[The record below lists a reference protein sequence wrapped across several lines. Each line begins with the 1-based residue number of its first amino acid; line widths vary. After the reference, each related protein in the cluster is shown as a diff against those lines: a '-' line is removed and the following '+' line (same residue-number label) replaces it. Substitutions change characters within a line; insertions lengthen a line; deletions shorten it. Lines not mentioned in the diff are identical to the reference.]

1 MAAARKKSFL
11 SFALLRR
18 FMIMCAVL
26 GVLGIAGVALV
37 VAALSRDLPTVQNL
51 AEYEPPI
58 TSRVHAGDGRLIAE
72 FQGMGNDGTPQYRVY
87 VPHESIPENVIQ
99 AFVSAEDKKFFEHDG
114 IDWLGMTRGVVNSA
128 RNKITGSG
136 GLQGGSTITQQTVKN
151 MLLTRDQTV
160 VRKIKEAVLARRVE
174 RAYEKADI
182 LELYLN
188 EIYLGGGSYG
198 VGSAALEYFD
208 KSLTELD
215 LSEAAIL
222 ASLAKA
228 PGTVNPYTRPQRL
241 LSRRNYVLGRMVE
254 DGYIDQ
260 ADADTAMAQPLTT
273 TRRFRG
279 DEYQA
284 ATYFVQEMRRDL
296 LETYG
301 EEALHDGG
309 LSIRTTIDTGL
320 QLAATRALREG
331 LVAYDRRTGYR
342 GPVGE
347 IELNG
352 QAIQTLAD
360 FPMPAG
366 HGTWE
371 AALVTGLN
379 ADGTATI
386 RLADN
391 TEAVLFEEDVAWAAQ
406 TYERGGEVAGLLAGD
421 VILVEVAREPMELT
435 EEKLRAVEAEDRPR
449 PRRGSALANVEE
461 LTEPSGRAS
470 LRQLPDVEGAL
481 VAMDPHTGRVLAM
494 AGGFSFYRS
503 AFNRATQAKRQT
515 GSAFKPF
522 VYAAA
527 LERGFTPASKVLDA
541 PFVEFDVEADD
552 FWAPGNYAEGRFY
565 GLSTM
570 RLGLEKSRNLMTVR
584 LAQDIGMEAVSE
596 FGERVGIYD
605 SLDPYLAMS
614 LGAGEATMMDLARG
628 YAALVNGGKTVD
640 PILLDRIQDRYG
652 HDMCVTDPRLG
663 HGRDAAS
670 GDLIRIGD
678 AVCQVAGLETGD
690 TRGGPDEDEQPVDP
704 IDLVCPDCNNPEG
717 WQGGE
722 PPRLPDTRKQVLDP
736 IVAYQVVHM
745 LEGVIQRGTA
755 TNVRRKEG
763 LENMPLA
770 GKTGT
775 TNDYK
780 DALFFGFSPDLVVG
794 IRVGYDTPRSLGEGE
809 GGSAVAAPI
818 FASFMQDALADAEA
832 LPFRRPP
839 GVSMVRI
846 DARTGTLPT
855 ASTTVVIE
863 EAFRPGTEPGFTF
876 DDDDG
881 LMISG
886 RGGDIFGSRSVA
898 SEDPVP
904 PEAPGGEAAGGAS
917 DQPGSLDELGLGA
930 PSQPATPRDGDVVAQ
945 ELGDEW

>member
-1 MAAARKKSFL
+1 MASATKRRFL
-11 SFALLRR
+11 SWALVRRTLIFFAL
-18 FMIMCAVL
+18 L

-37 VAALSRDLPTVQNL
+37 VAALSRDLPTVQKL

-72 FQGMGNDGTPQYRVY
+72 FQGMGADGTPQYRVY
-87 VPHESIPENVIQ
+87 VPFESIPENVIQ
-99 AFVSAEDKKFFEHDG
+99 AFVSAEDKKFFEHNG
-114 IDWLGMTRGVVNSA
+114 IDWLGMTRGVMNTA

-136 GLQGGSTITQQTVKN
+136 GMQGGSTITQQTVKN

-174 RAYEKADI
+174 SAFDKGEI
-182 LELYLN
+182 IELYLN

-208 KSLTELD
+208 KSLPELN

-228 PGTVNPYTRPQRL
+228 PGTVNPYTRPERL

-254 DGYIDQ
+254 DGYVTQ
-260 ADADTAMAQPLTT
+260 AEADEAIAQPLTT

-279 DEYQA
+279 DEYEA

-301 EEALHDGG
+301 EDALHDGG
-309 LSIRTTIDTGL
+309 LSIRTTIDTQL

-331 LVAYDRRTGYR
+331 LVAYDRRHGYR
-342 GPVGE
+342 GPLGE
-347 IELNG
+347 IEING
-352 QAIQTLAD
+352 EALQALAD
-360 FPMPAG
+360 FDMPAG

-371 AALVTGLN
+371 AALVTGMN

-391 TEAVLFEEDVAWAAQ
+391 TETVLFEEDVTWAEE
-406 TYERGGEVAGLLAGD
+406 TYERSGSATGLLAGD
-421 VILVEVAREPMELT
+421 VILVEVKRQTMELT
-435 EEKLRAVEAEDRPR
+435 EEELQAYENEERISPK
-449 PRRGSALANVEE
+449 RGSALSVIDA
-461 LTEPSGRAS
+461 LTEPVGRAS

-481 VAMDPHTGRVLAM
+481 VAMDAHTGRVLAM
-494 AGGFSFYRS
+494 TGGFSFYRS
-503 AFNRATQAKRQT
+503 AFNRATQANRQI

-527 LERGFTPASKVLDA
+527 LERGFTPASTVLDA

-596 FGERVGIYD
+596 FGERLGIYD
-605 SLDPYLAMS
+605 TLDPYLAMS
-614 LGAGEATMMDLARG
+614 LGAGETTLMDLAKG
-628 YAALVNGGKTVD
+628 YATLVNGGKTVQ

-652 HDMCVTDPRLG
+652 DDMCVTDPRLAY
-663 HGRDAAS
+663 GREEGAAEVVQV
-670 GDLIRIGD
+670 GD
-678 AVCQVAGLETGD
+678 AVCQGARATMPVVPDAEAETAEPA
-690 TRGGPDEDEQPVDP
+690 TPEL
-704 IDLVCPDCNNPEG
+704 IDVVCPDCNNPDG

-722 PPRLPDTRKQVLDP
+722 PPLLPDTRDQVLDP

-755 TNVRRKEG
+755 TNVRRREG
-763 LENMPLA
+763 LEEVPLA

-794 IRVGYDTPRSLGEGE
+794 IRVGFDTPRTLGEAE

-818 FASFMQDALADAEA
+818 FASFMQEAMKDREA

-855 ASTTVVIE
+855 AATDVVIE
-863 EAFRPGTEPGFTF
+863 
-876 DDDDG
+876 
-881 LMISG
+881 
-886 RGGDIFGSRSVA
+886 
-898 SEDPVP
+898 
-904 PEAPGGEAAGGAS
+904 
-917 DQPGSLDELGLGA
+917 
-930 PSQPATPRDGDVVAQ
+930 
-945 ELGDEW
+945 

>member
-1 MAAARKKSFL
+1 MAATKRRSVL
-11 SFALLRR
+11 SWALVRR
-18 FMIMCAVL
+18 FLIFIAML
-26 GVLGIAGVALV
+26 GVLGIAGVALI
-37 VAALSRDLPTVQNL
+37 VAALSRDLPTVETL
-51 AEYEPPI
+51 GEYEPPI

-72 FQGMGNDGTPQYRVY
+72 FQGMGADGTPQYRVY
-87 VPHESIPENVIQ
+87 VPYDSIPENVIQ
-99 AFVSAEDKKFFEHDG
+99 AFVSAEDKKFFEHQG
-114 IDWLGMTRGVVNSA
+114 IDWLGMVRGVVNSA
-128 RNKITGSG
+128 RNKLTGSG

-160 VRKIKEAVLARRVE
+160 VRKIKEAVLSRRVE
-174 RAYEKADI
+174 SAFTKGEI

-198 VGSAALEYFD
+198 VGSAALEYFN
-208 KSLTELD
+208 KSLPELN

-228 PGTVNPYTRPQRL
+228 PGTVNPYTRPERL

-254 DGYIDQ
+254 DGYVTRAE
-260 ADADTAMAQPLTT
+260 ADEAIAQPLTT

-284 ATYFVQEMRRDL
+284 ATYFVQEIRRDL

-301 EEALHDGG
+301 EETLHDGG
-309 LSIRTTIDTGL
+309 LSIRTTIDTEL

-331 LVAYDRRTGYR
+331 LVAYDRRHGFR
-342 GPVGE
+342 GPLGE
-347 IELNG
+347 IELDG
-352 QAIQTLAD
+352 EALGILAD
-360 FPMPAG
+360 FNMPAG

-391 TEAVLFEEDVAWAAQ
+391 TETVLFEEDVTWAGN
-406 TYERGGEVAGLLAGD
+406 TFNRDDGVSGLLAGD
-421 VILVEVAREPMELT
+421 VVLIEVDRQPMQLT
-435 EEKLRAVEAEDRPR
+435 EEELLTVEAQERLSPK
-449 PRRGSALANVEE
+449 RGSALAVIEE
-461 LTEPSGRAS
+461 LTEPVGRAS
-470 LRQLPDVEGAL
+470 LRQLPDAEGAL
-481 VAMDPHTGRVLAM
+481 VAMDPHTGRILAM
-494 AGGFSFYRS
+494 TGGFSFYRS
-503 AFNRATQAKRQT
+503 AFNRATQAQRQI
-515 GSAFKPF
+515 GSSFKPF

-527 LERGFTPASKVLDA
+527 LERGYTPTSLVLDA

-596 FGERVGIYD
+596 FGERLGIYD
-605 SLDPYLAMS
+605 DLDPYLAMS
-614 LGAGEATMMDLARG
+614 LGAGEATMMDLSKG
-628 YAALVNGGKTVD
+628 YATMVNGGKQVQ

-652 HDMCVTDPRLG
+652 EDMCVTDPRLG
-663 HGRDAAS
+663 FGRDDDS
-670 GDLIRIGD
+670 MDLTRIGD
-678 AVCQVAGLETGD
+678 AICQAAPVQAESSTNEGDGLEQAV
-690 TRGGPDEDEQPVDP
+690 EP
-704 IDLVCPDCNNPEG
+704 IDLVCPDCNNFEG
-717 WQGGE
+717 WQGSE
-722 PPRLPDTRKQVLDP
+722 PPLLPDTREQVLDP

-755 TNVRRKEG
+755 TSVRRKDG
-763 LENMPLA
+763 LEAVPLA

-794 IRVGYDTPRSLGEGE
+794 IRVGFDTPRTLGEGE
-809 GGSAVAAPI
+809 GGSVVAAPI
-818 FASFMQDALADAEA
+818 FASFMQTAMKDQEA

-855 ASTTVVIE
+855 PATDVVID
-863 EAFRPGTEPGFTF
+863 EAFRPGSEPGFTF
-876 DDDDG
+876 DEGQG
-881 LMISG
+881 LQISG
-886 RGGDIFGSRSVA
+886 SGGDLFRSVT
-898 SEDPVP
+898 SEDALLPG
-904 PEAPGGEAAGGAS
+904 APGLSDPGAL
-917 DQPGSLDELGLGA
+917 PGSPDELGFDVPG
-930 PSQPATPRDGDVVAQ
+930 PQPGQDDEVVADG
-945 ELGDEW
+945 LGDTW

>member
-1 MAAARKKSFL
+1 MAAAKT
-11 SFALLRR
+11 RR
-18 FMIMCAVL
+18 FLNWTFVRRTLIFFSLL
-26 GVLGIAGVALV
+26 GVLGVAGVAVV
-37 VAALSRDLPTVQNL
+37 VASLSRDLPTVQKL

-72 FQGMGNDGTPQYRVY
+72 FQGMGADGTPQYRVY
-87 VPHESIPENVIQ
+87 VPYESIPENVIQ
-99 AFVSAEDKKFFEHDG
+99 AFVSAEDKKFFEHEG
-114 IDWLGMTRGVVNSA
+114 IDWVGMTRGVLNSV
-128 RNKITGSG
+128 RNKLTGSG

-174 RAYEKADI
+174 RAFTKGEI

-208 KSLTELD
+208 KSLPELN

-228 PGTVNPYTRPQRL
+228 PGTVNPYTRPERL

-254 DGYIDQ
+254 DGYVTQ
-260 ADADTAMAQPLTT
+260 AEADEAIAQPLTT

-279 DEYQA
+279 DEYEA
-284 ATYFVQEMRRDL
+284 ATYFVQEIRRDL
-296 LETYG
+296 FETYG
-301 EEALHDGG
+301 EETLHDGG
-309 LSIRTTIDTGL
+309 LSIRTTIDTEL

-331 LVAYDRRTGYR
+331 LVAYDRRHGYR
-342 GPVGE
+342 GPLGE
-347 IELNG
+347 IPLDGEAL
-352 QAIQTLAD
+352 QKLAD
-360 FPMPAG
+360 FSMPAG

-379 ADGTATI
+379 ADGTATV

-391 TEAVLFEEDVAWAAQ
+391 TETVLFEEDVDWVAT
-406 TYERGGEVAGLLAGD
+406 TYDRGGDVQGLLAGD
-421 VILVEVAREPMELT
+421 VVLVELNRQPMELT
-435 EEKLRAVEAEDRPR
+435 EEELIALENEARRSPK
-449 PRRGSALANVEE
+449 RGSALAVIEE
-461 LTEPSGRAS
+461 LTEPVGRAS
-470 LRQLPDVEGAL
+470 LRQLPDAEGAL

-494 AGGFSFYRS
+494 TGGFSFYRS
-503 AFNRATQAKRQT
+503 AFNRATQANRQI

-527 LERGFTPASKVLDA
+527 LERGYTPTSLVLDA

-605 SLDPYLAMS
+605 RLDPYLAMS
-614 LGAGEATMMDLARG
+614 LGAGEATMMDLAKG
-628 YAALVNGGKTVD
+628 YAALVNGGKQVE

-652 HDMCVTDPRLG
+652 EDMCVTDPRLG
-663 HGRDAAS
+663 YGRDDT
-670 GDLIRIGD
+670 GLDLIRVGD
-678 AVCQVAGLETGD
+678 AICQVAALEEAAISASA
-690 TRGGPDEDEQPVDP
+690 DESEEAPKP
-704 IDLVCPDCNNPEG
+704 IELVCPDCNDPNG

-722 PPRLPDTRKQVLDP
+722 PPLLPDTRDQVLDP

-755 TNVRRKEG
+755 TSVRRKDG
-763 LENMPLA
+763 LQNVPLA

-794 IRVGYDTPRSLGEGE
+794 IRVGFDTPRTLGEAE

-818 FASFMQDALADAEA
+818 FGTFMQTAMKDTEA

-855 ASTTVVIE
+855 GATDVVIE

-876 DDDDG
+876 DDDQG
-881 LMISG
+881 LQLSG
-886 RGGDIFGSRSVA
+886 SGGDIFRSVA
-898 SEDPVP
+898 SESPVLPGATDPDAV
-904 PEAPGGEAAGGAS
+904 
-917 DQPGSLDELGLGA
+917 PGSLDELGLGV
-930 PSQPATPRDGDVVAQ
+930 PGQPPASEDDVVADG
-945 ELGDEW
+945 LGDTW